1 MASKKNGDRRSQTR
15 ERSGYRLA
23 ADEAAAAEK
32 RFESTYDCAIIGGGP
47 AGLTCAIFLGRYRR
61 RVVLVDNGRPRNH
74 AARAIH
80 GFLGQHN
87 IPPGELL
94 RRGREEAV
102 AAGVEISECTASKIE
117 RDGDIFEVATDA
129 GTIRARRVVLA
140 YGVRDTL
147 PDIPGIESYYGTSLH
162 HCPDCDGYEVSDKRV
177 GVIGWGKRVV
187 SLALA
192 LLQWTD
198 QLTIFTDGHPRQWS
212 KEHTSKL
219 LTNGIDVKDE
229 KVVSLIGK
237 EAQVEAA
244 VLATGERVAVD
255 ALFFSIG
262 VERSCLLAET
272 LGCDV
277 KTRTANIV
285 VDDHKQTSVE
295 GVYAIGDLAPGSQLA
310 ITSAADGAIAAI
322 AINRSLKPPAQVV

>member
-1 MASKKNGDRRSQTR
+1 MAT
-15 ERSGYRLA
+15 A
-23 ADEAAAAEK
+23 
-32 RFESTYDCAIIGGGP
+32 RFESTYDCAIVGGGP

-61 RVVLVDNGRPRNH
+61 RVVLLDNGRPRNY
-74 AARAIH
+74 ASRAIH

-94 RRGREEAV
+94 RRGREEAE
-102 AAGVEISECTASKIE
+102 AAGVEISSCTATKIE
-117 RDGDIFEVATDA
+117 RSGDIFEISTTE

-140 YGVRDTL
+140 YGVRDKL
-147 PDIPGIESYYGTSLH
+147 PDVPEIETYYGGSIY

-187 SLALA
+187 GLALK

-198 QLTIFTDGHPRQWS
+198 ELTIFTDGHAREWS

-219 LTNGIDVKDE
+219 LTQGIGVKDE
-229 KVVSLIGK
+229 KIVSLIGR

-244 VLATGERVAVD
+244 VLSTGERVAVE
-255 ALFFSIG
+255 AMFFSIG

-272 LGCDV
+272 LGCNV
-277 KTRTANIV
+277 RTRTANIV
-285 VDDHKQTSVE
+285 VDDYKQTSVE

-322 AINRSLKPPAQVV
+322 AINKSLQPPSRVV